1 MSQIE
6 DFDDLKPFA
15 ILIGNID
22 NGLAYVTEWNNFV
35 LYPNTCIK
43 SASYRT
49 NSINDDIIVKSVLQY
64 IIRKAEQHPT
74 GCCFWFPTFSH
85 LRLEKITYTYI
96 TLVRSR

>member
-6 DFDDLKPFA
+6 DFDDLKPFS

-43 SASYRT
+43 SASYRM

-64 IIRKAEQHPT
+64 IIRKAEQHPA
-74 GCCFWFPTFSH
+74 GCCSFVPTFSH
-85 LRLEKITYTYI
+85 FTFLKI
-96 TLVRSR
+96 